1 MAHHTRAQLALIN
14 KQRKEL
20 LNLLLQK
27 TGTKHKD
34 IVDWEEKQFIK
45 ANLDELTDEEKKP
58 FELVIKS
65 LRKRAKTQHTRTE
78 LALLNKQQKELLKLL
93 IENTETKHKYIVELA
108 EQSFIRSNLAILT
121 DEEKKQFDL
130 LVL

>member
-1 MAHHTRAQLALIN
+1 MAHVTRAQLVLIN

-27 TGTKHKD
+27 TGSKHKD
-34 IVDWEEKQFIK
+34 IVELAEQRFIK
-45 ANLDELTDEEKKP
+45 ANLD
-58 FELVIKS
+58 V
-65 LRKRAKTQHTRTE
+65 
-78 LALLNKQQKELLKLL
+78 
-93 IENTETKHKYIVELA
+93 
-108 EQSFIRSNLAILT
+108 LT